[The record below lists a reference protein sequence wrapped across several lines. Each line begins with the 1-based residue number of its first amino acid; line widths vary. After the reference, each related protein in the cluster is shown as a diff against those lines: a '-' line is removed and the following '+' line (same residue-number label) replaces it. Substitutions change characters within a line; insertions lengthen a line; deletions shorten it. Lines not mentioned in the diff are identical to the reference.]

1 MEFEIRFADQ
11 AARRGDPR
19 SGGPPYQIR
28 GADLDANFKKASPV
42 SDTGNDTSY
51 RVSESQDGWRLV
63 GTKVF
68 DVCENGIPLK
78 YRFFAQRE
86 ATN

>member
-1 MEFEIRFADQ
+1 MEFEIKFAEQ
-11 AARRGDPR
+11 AARPGNPK

-28 GADLDANFKKASPV
+28 GADLDANFKKASPT

-51 RVSESQDGWRLV
+51 RVNESKSGWRLV

-68 DVCENGIPLK
+68 DVCENGQPVK

>member
-1 MEFEIRFADQ
+1 MEFEIKFAEQ
-11 AARRGDPR
+11 AARRGDPK

-28 GADLDANFKKASPV
+28 GADLDANFKKASPT

-51 RVSESQDGWRLV
+51 RVNESKSGWRLV

-68 DVCENGIPLK
+68 DVCENGQPAK

>member
-1 MEFEIRFADQ
+1 MEFEIKFAEQ
-11 AARRGDPR
+11 AGRPGDPKA
-19 SGGPPYQIR
+19 GGPPYQIR
-28 GADLDANFKKASPV
+28 GADLDTNFKKASPV
-42 SDTGNDTSY
+42 SDTGDDTSY
-51 RVSESQDGWRLV
+51 RINESKGGWRLV

-68 DVCENGIPLK
+68 DVCENGRAVK

>member
-1 MEFEIRFADQ
+1 MKFEIRFADQ

-28 GADLDANFKKASPV
+28 GADLDANFKKASPA

-68 DVCENGIPLK
+68 DVCENGRALK